1 MSADVSSTATVI
13 PFAALLGTLAWG
25 LAGSASLF
33 VGMMSVMLFDAP
45 GAEND
50 PKIWAF
56 VLSIWSFPVLCVLS
70 IVGSWVTWF
79 LTRRW
84 NAERAPRGR
93 LLQLLVAGVPLLSV
107 AAFAVTFAILFAAES

>member
-1 MSADVSSTATVI
+1 MSADLSTTTTVK
-13 PFAALLGTLAWG
+13 PFAALLGTLGWG

-45 GAEND
+45 GSENSL
-50 PKIWAF
+50 KVWAF

-84 NAERAPRGR
+84 HAERAPRGR
-93 LLQLLVAGVPLLSV
+93 LLRLLVAGVPLLSV
-107 AAFAVTFAILFAAES
+107 AAFAVSFAILYAAES